1 MNIPRSSSNSENT
14 LDEEQGQLQD
24 HPEPHHMEIPL
35 TREVI
40 QRTRQVLQDFMEKSK
55 QSLHS
60 NSKIRNPS
68 SNHQTSQIIIP
79 DASYLH
85 EEGKYS
91 LKRIKINHFGSNT

>member
-14 LDEEQGQLQD
+14 LDEDQVQFQD
-24 HPEPHHMEIPL
+24 HPDSHHMEIPL

-55 QSLHS
+55 RSLQT

-68 SNHQTSQIIIP
+68 STRQTSQIIIP
-79 DASYLH
+79 DASFLR